1 MQKIIYH
8 MLLISIKQKKI
19 TLIEILLIIIVMIF
33 FKTFSLAEITEAQK
47 KIIKTHIILVHEGMI
62 SIDEVYKKTKLF
74 DKSGVFGIGKSEL
87 TKEEFTSFFKKESI
101 HFGY

>member
-1 MQKIIYH
+1 MKQIGFS
-8 MLLISIKQKKI
+8 LI
-19 TLIEILLIIIVMIF
+19 TILVTVVTIIF
-33 FKTFSLAEITEAQK
+33 FNTLTLGEITESQK
-47 KIIKTHIILVHEGMI
+47 KIIKTHIIMVHEGMI

-74 DKSGVFGIGKSEL
+74 DKSGVFGIGRSEL

>member
-1 MQKIIYH
+1 MV
-8 MLLISIKQKKI
+8 SIKKQKAF
-19 TLIEILLIIIVMIF
+19 TLIELLAVGAIIF
-33 FKTFSLAEITEAQK
+33 FNSLSLAEITESQK
-47 KIIKTHIILVHEGMI
+47 KIIKTHIIMVHEGMI

-101 HFGY
+101 HFGYK

>member
-1 MQKIIYH
+1 MMRKKGFTF
-8 MLLISIKQKKI
+8 IKLQVLV
-19 TLIEILLIIIVMIF
+19 TIF
-33 FKTFSLAEITEAQK
+33 FLNTLTLAEITESQK
-47 KIIKTHIILVHEGMI
+47 KIIKTHIIMVHEGMI

-87 TKEEFTSFFKKESI
+87 TREEFTSFFKKESV

>member
-1 MQKIIYH
+1 
-8 MLLISIKQKKI
+8 
-19 TLIEILLIIIVMIF
+19 
-33 FKTFSLAEITEAQK
+33 
-47 KIIKTHIILVHEGMI
+47 MI

-87 TKEEFTSFFKKESI
+87 TKEEFTSFFKKESV

>member
-1 MQKIIYH
+1 MKQIGFS
-8 MLLISIKQKKI
+8 LI
-19 TLIEILLIIIVMIF
+19 TILVTVVTIIF
-33 FKTFSLAEITEAQK
+33 FNTLTLGEITESQK
-47 KIIKTHIILVHEGMI
+47 KIIKTHIIMVHEGMI

-101 HFGY
+101 HYGY

>member
-1 MQKIIYH
+1 M
-8 MLLISIKQKKI
+8 KQKRFSLI
-19 TLIEILLIIIVMIF
+19 TILVTVFIIIF
-33 FKTFSLAEITEAQK
+33 FNTLTLGEITESQK
-47 KIIKTHIILVHEGMI
+47 KIIKTHIIMVHEGMI
-62 SIDEVYKKTKLF
+62 SIEEVYKKTKLF

>member
-1 MQKIIYH
+1 MVV
-8 MLLISIKQKKI
+8 
-19 TLIEILLIIIVMIF
+19 TIF
-33 FKTFSLAEITEAQK
+33 FFNTLTLAEITEAQK
-47 KIIKTHIILVHEGMI
+47 KIIKTHIIMVHEGMI

-101 HFGY
+101 HFGYK

>member
-1 MQKIIYH
+1 M
-8 MLLISIKQKKI
+8 SIKQMRYSLIKI
-19 TLIEILLIIIVMIF
+19 SFMVTAMIL
-33 FKTFSLAEITEAQK
+33 FKTLTFAEITESQK
-47 KIIKTHIILVHEGMI
+47 KIIKTHIIMVHEGMI

-87 TKEEFTSFFKKESI
+87 TREEFTSFFKKESI

>member
-1 MQKIIYH
+1 MRHKAF
-8 MLLISIKQKKI
+8 
-19 TLIEILLIIIVMIF
+19 TLIELLVVVTIIF
-33 FKTFSLAEITEAQK
+33 FNTITLAEITESQK
-47 KIIKTHIILVHEGMI
+47 KIIKTHIIMVHEGMI

-87 TKEEFTSFFKKESI
+87 TREEFTSFFKKESI

>member
-1 MQKIIYH
+1 MVTA
-8 MLLISIKQKKI
+8 M
-19 TLIEILLIIIVMIF
+19 IL
-33 FKTFSLAEITEAQK
+33 FKTLTFAEITESQK
-47 KIIKTHIILVHEGMI
+47 KIIKTHIIMVHEGMI

-87 TKEEFTSFFKKESI
+87 TRDEFTSFFKKESI

>member
-1 MQKIIYH
+1 MNQRGF
-8 MLLISIKQKKI
+8 
-19 TLIEILLIIIVMIF
+19 TLIKILLIVVSIIF
-33 FKTFSLAEITEAQK
+33 LKTLSLAEITESQK
-47 KIIKTHIILVHEGMI
+47 KIIKTHIIMVHEGMI

>member
-1 MQKIIYH
+1 MKH
-8 MLLISIKQKKI
+8 KGF
-19 TLIEILLIIIVMIF
+19 TLTELQVVVTIIF
-33 FKTFSLAEITEAQK
+33 FNTITLAEITESQK
-47 KIIKTHIILVHEGMI
+47 KIIKTHIIMVHEGMI

-87 TKEEFTSFFKKESI
+87 TREEFTSFFKKESI

>member
-1 MQKIIYH
+1 MKHICFTLVK
-8 MLLISIKQKKI
+8 LLVVV
-19 TLIEILLIIIVMIF
+19 TIF
-33 FKTFSLAEITEAQK
+33 FFNTLTLAEITEAQK
-47 KIIKTHIILVHEGMI
+47 KIIKTHIIMVHEGMI

-87 TKEEFTSFFKKESI
+87 TKEEFTSFFKRESI

>member
-1 MQKIIYH
+1 MI
-8 MLLISIKQKKI
+8 
-19 TLIEILLIIIVMIF
+19 IF
-33 FKTFSLAEITEAQK
+33 FKTLSLAEITESQK

-74 DKSGVFGIGKSEL
+74 DKNGVFGIGKSEL
-87 TKEEFTSFFKKESI
+87 TREEFTSFFKKESV

>member
-1 MQKIIYH
+1 MSS
-8 MLLISIKQKKI
+8 LSIKQMRYSLIKI
-19 TLIEILLIIIVMIF
+19 SFMVTAMIL
-33 FKTFSLAEITEAQK
+33 FKTLTFAEITESQK
-47 KIIKTHIILVHEGMI
+47 KIIKTHIIMVHEGMI

-87 TKEEFTSFFKKESI
+87 TRDEFTSFFKKESI

>member
-1 MQKIIYH
+1 MKHIGFTPID
-8 MLLISIKQKKI
+8 LLVVVTI
-19 TLIEILLIIIVMIF
+19 IF
-33 FKTFSLAEITEAQK
+33 FNTLTLAEITESQK
-47 KIIKTHIILVHEGMI
+47 KIIKTHIIMVHEGMI

-87 TKEEFTSFFKKESI
+87 TREEFTSFFKKESI

>member
-1 MQKIIYH
+1 MRHKAF
-8 MLLISIKQKKI
+8 
-19 TLIEILLIIIVMIF
+19 TLIELLVVVTIIF
-33 FKTFSLAEITEAQK
+33 FNTTTLAEITESQK
-47 KIIKTHIILVHEGMI
+47 KIIKTHIIMVHEGMI

-87 TKEEFTSFFKKESI
+87 TREEFTSFFKKESI

>member
-1 MQKIIYH
+1 MKQIGFS
-8 MLLISIKQKKI
+8 LI
-19 TLIEILLIIIVMIF
+19 TILVTVVTIIF
-33 FKTFSLAEITEAQK
+33 FNTLTLGEITESQK
-47 KIIKTHIILVHEGMI
+47 KIIKTHIIMVHEGMI